1 MSKSIILVTG
11 ASSGFGLMTAK
22 ALAEAGHTVYASMRE
37 TTGRN
42 APQVADVAAWAA
54 ENKADLRTVELDV
67 QSDASADAGIAQII
81 SDAGRLDV
89 IVHNAGHMVFGPAE
103 AFTPEQ
109 LIQQY
114 DVNVLGAQRVNRAAL
129 PYLRG
134 QHKGLLVWVGSS
146 STRGGAPPFLGPYF
160 AAKAAMDA
168 LAVTYST
175 ELALW
180 GIETTIMVPGA
191 FTKGTNHF
199 AHSGKPVDTAR
210 VAEYES
216 GPYAGIADKALKG
229 LAGLEPTDADP
240 AEVARQIVRVV
251 DMPFGRRP
259 FRVHVD
265 PSQDGAE
272 IVSGVADRMRREM
285 YRNIGLESLLHPAVT
300 GCVGALPPSQAREGG
315 PIAIL
320 AFARGSCE
328 GRIYHSYLQPDPQGS
343 GADDRRRR
351 SKGGGAQRQRLYR
364 GGRWRREPSRLCPDG
379 RRPHLRRE
387 VRGSESRDRG
397 VHRWRNGTGAF
408 RTRSSVGDC
417 DRRAVDKPESRNA
430 CCLRWPRYRRRR
442 RREHPA
448 GT

>member
-1 MSKSIILVTG
+1 MSIVLVTG

-37 TTGRN
+37 TAGRN

-67 QSDASADAGIAQII
+67 QSDASAEAGIAQII
-81 SDAGRLDV
+81 ADAGRLDV

-129 PYLRG
+129 PHLRG

-146 STRGGAPPFLGPYF
+146 STRGGTPPFLGPYF

-168 LAVTYST
+168 LAVAYST

-199 AHSGKPVDTAR
+199 AHSGKPADTAR

-229 LAGLEPTDADP
+229 LAGLEPADADP
-240 AEVARQIVRVV
+240 SEVAREIVRVV
-251 DMPFGRRP
+251 GLPFGKRP

-272 IVSGVADRMRREM
+272 IVNGVADRMRREM
-285 YRNIGLESLLHPAVT
+285 YRNIDLENLLHPAVT
-300 GCVGALPPSQAREGG
+300 A
-315 PIAIL
+315 
-320 AFARGSCE
+320 
-328 GRIYHSYLQPDPQGS
+328 
-343 GADDRRRR
+343 
-351 SKGGGAQRQRLYR
+351 
-364 GGRWRREPSRLCPDG
+364 
-379 RRPHLRRE
+379 
-387 VRGSESRDRG
+387 
-397 VHRWRNGTGAF
+397 
-408 RTRSSVGDC
+408 
-417 DRRAVDKPESRNA
+417 
-430 CCLRWPRYRRRR
+430 
-442 RREHPA
+442 
-448 GT
+448 